1 MGNQGQAR
9 VYGPIDQ
16 FREDKYQN
24 FDSNT
29 NTVGNSVG
37 NYFYNSSS
45 NTNFQPELFFQ
56 YIA

>member
-1 MGNQGQAR
+1 MRTGNQGQAR

-16 FREDKYQN
+16 FREDQYQN

-29 NTVGNSVG
+29 NGIR

-45 NTNFQPELFFQ
+45 YTNFQPELFFQ
-56 YIA
+56 YNA